1 MFIVSYAILS
11 NISEM
16 AKNKNMH
23 QPHFLRWIVYP
34 SLGASF
40 EYQEQNLD
48 FELSWVEASLAILF
62 KAQVVLSTTK
72 CHWSESQGTECCVC
86 VNPASECAGE
96 THTATWPHPADSM
109 KMMAEF
115 TTCLFFHCKAYLL
128 QVWAGFCK
136 FFFTLWNDSFLYISI
151 SLFQNFQLAS
161 QELRSACLLMLRLDF
176 FFQNI

>member
-86 VNPASECAGE
+86 VNPASECVGE

-128 QVWAGFCK
+128 QACELDFVNFSSR
-136 FFFTLWNDSFLYISI
+136 FEMTLFYISLYRFSRI
-151 SLFQNFQLAS
+151 SNQLLKNS
-161 QELRSACLLMLRLDF
+161 DQPAC
-176 FFQNI
+176 